1 MKKEEI
7 DIILENV
14 KSKVNI
20 NLDYLI
26 NEYKKQYTCWGDP
39 KDIEDFII
47 LSFDMI
53 SEKYCK
59 YIYENLCVKEHKEFP
74 RKIIK
79 YIAMYN
85 ESLKNYVY
93 YKHYLLLMLIKNK
106 SEETYNDLLDYAFMK
121 NKGVLGNK
129 VVRNWMSLINE
140 DKLIIPTLDNDEIEF
155 INRYIKIEKEIRG
168 SEELV
173 VKTLLRENDL
183 LK

>member
-59 YIYENLCVKEHKEFP
+59 YIYENLCVKNHEEFSHEVTE
-74 RKIIK
+74 

-93 YKHYLLLMLIKNK
+93 YKNYILLMLIKNK
-106 SEETYNDLLDYAFMK
+106 SEKTYNDLLDYAFMK
-121 NKGVLGNK
+121 NRGVLGNK
-129 VVRNWMSLINE
+129 VIRNWISLINE
-140 DKLIIPTLDNDEIEF
+140 DKLIIPTLDDDEIEL
-155 INRYIKIEKEIRG
+155 INRYIELEKEIIN

-173 VKTLLRENDL
+173 IKTLLKESDL